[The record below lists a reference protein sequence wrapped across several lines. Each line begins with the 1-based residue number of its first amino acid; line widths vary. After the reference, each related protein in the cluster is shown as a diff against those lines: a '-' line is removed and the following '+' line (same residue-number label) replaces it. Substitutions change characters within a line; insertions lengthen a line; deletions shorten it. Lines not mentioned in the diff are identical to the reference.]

1 LRAIPKKVPR
11 MSRYNLFPRIAANRS
26 VSLFFLCSLA
36 FAFLAA
42 TTIEGYG
49 QSSSGR
55 PVARL
60 ITSSR
65 PMEPQQQQTQHR
77 MVARPAA
84 VVAAAAAS
92 TPVVANTL
100 ERQAF
105 NLINS
110 ERARNGLPP
119 LTWDGE
125 LCRVARLHSEN
136 MGRRNFFDHEGPD
149 GTNLLTRVTAQ
160 GILWRSLGENI
171 AYNQGHNDP
180 AGVAVSE
187 WMHSP
192 KHRANILRGNFT
204 HSGIG
209 VARTSDGRVYL
220 TQVFI
225 MR

>member
-1 LRAIPKKVPR
+1 
-11 MSRYNLFPRIAANRS
+11 MSRYNLFPRVAANRS
-26 VSLFFLCSLA
+26 VSLFFLCSLSL
-36 FAFLAA
+36 AFLAA
-42 TTIEGYG
+42 TTVEGFG

-65 PMEPQQQQTQHR
+65 SVEPQQTQHR
-77 MVARPAA
+77 MSVRPA
-84 VVAAAAAS
+84 VVAASGA
-92 TPVVANTL
+92 PVVASSL

-110 ERARNGLPP
+110 ERARNGLQP
-119 LTWDGE
+119 LVWDGE

-136 MGRRNFFDHEGPD
+136 MGRQNFFDHEGPD
-149 GTNLLTRVTAQ
+149 GTNLLDRVTAR
-160 GILWRSLGENI
+160 GIMWRSLGENI
-171 AYNQGHNDP
+171 AYNQGHDDP
-180 AGVAVSE
+180 AGVAVDQ
-187 WMHSP
+187 WMHSS

-204 HSGIG
+204 HSAIGI
-209 VARTSDGRVYL
+209 ARMADGRVYL

>member
-1 LRAIPKKVPR
+1 
-11 MSRYNLFPRIAANRS
+11 MSRS
-26 VSLFFLCSLA
+26 VSLFFLCSLSV
-36 FAFLAA
+36 AFLAA
-42 TTIEGYG
+42 TTVESLA

-65 PMEPQQQQTQHR
+65 STAEPQQTQHR
-77 MVARPAA
+77 MVVRPA
-84 VVAAAAAS
+84 VMAAAS
-92 TPVVANTL
+92 APVAATSL

-110 ERARNGLPP
+110 ERAKNGLQP
-119 LTWDGE
+119 LVWDGE
-125 LCRVARLHSEN
+125 LCRVARLHSES
-136 MGRRNFFDHEGPD
+136 MGSRNFFDHEGPD
-149 GTNLLTRVTAQ
+149 GNLLDRVTAR
-160 GILWRSLGENI
+160 GIMWRSLGENI
-171 AYNQGHNDP
+171 AYNQGHDDP
-180 AGVAVSE
+180 VAVAVDQ

-192 KHRANILRGNFT
+192 KHRANILRGLFT

-209 VARTSDGRVYL
+209 VARTPDGRVYL

>member
-1 LRAIPKKVPR
+1 
-11 MSRYNLFPRIAANRS
+11 MSRYNLFPRVAANRS
-26 VSLFFLCSLA
+26 ISLFFLCSLA

-42 TTIEGYG
+42 TTVEGLA

-65 PMEPQQQQTQHR
+65 QPAEPQQTQHR
-77 MVARPAA
+77 MIARPAA
-84 VVAAAAAS
+84 TVAAAVAS
-92 TPVVANTL
+92 APVVASSL

-119 LTWDGE
+119 LVWDGE
-125 LCRVARLHSEN
+125 LCRVARLHSED
-136 MGRRNFFDHEGPD
+136 MGRRNFFDHQSPD
-149 GTNLLTRVTAQ
+149 GSNLLNRVTAK
-160 GILWRSLGENI
+160 GIMWRSLGENI
-171 AYNQGHNDP
+171 AFNQGHNDP
-180 AGVAVSE
+180 AGVAVNE
-187 WMHSP
+187 WLHSP
-192 KHRANILRGNFT
+192 KHRANILRTNFT
-204 HSGIG
+204 HSAIG
-209 VARTSDGRVYL
+209 VARTADGRVYL

>member
-1 LRAIPKKVPR
+1 
-11 MSRYNLFPRIAANRS
+11 MSRYNLFPRIAASRS
-26 VSLFFLCSLA
+26 VSLFFLCSLS
-36 FAFLAA
+36 FAFLIASA
-42 TTIEGYG
+42 VEGHG

-65 PMEPQQQQTQHR
+65 PSGPQQTNHR
-77 MVARPAA
+77 VVARPA
-84 VVAAAAAS
+84 VMAAAS
-92 TPVVANTL
+92 SAPVAANGL

-105 NLINS
+105 NLINA
-110 ERARNGLPP
+110 ERARKGLSP
-119 LTWDGE
+119 LVWDGE

-149 GTNLLTRVTAQ
+149 GTNLLDRVTAR
-160 GILWRSLGENI
+160 GIMWRSLGENI
-171 AYNQGHNDP
+171 AVNQGHHDP

-204 HSGIG
+204 HSAIG
-209 VARTSDGRVYL
+209 VTRTGDGRVYL

-225 MR
+225 TR

>member
-1 LRAIPKKVPR
+1 
-11 MSRYNLFPRIAANRS
+11 MSRYNLFPRIAASRS
-26 VSLFFLCSLA
+26 ASLA
-36 FAFLAA
+36 FLCALSIAFLAA
-42 TTIEGYG
+42 TTVDGFG

-65 PMEPQQQQTQHR
+65 SAEPQQTQHR
-77 MVARPAA
+77 MVTRPA
-84 VVAAAAAS
+84 VVAASSA
-92 TPVVANTL
+92 PVVANNL

-110 ERARNGLPP
+110 ERAKNGLQP
-119 LTWDGE
+119 LVWDGE

-136 MGRRNFFDHEGPD
+136 MGHRNFFDHEGPD
-149 GTNLLTRVTAQ
+149 GTNLLDRVTAR
-160 GILWRSLGENI
+160 GIMWRSLGENI
-171 AYNQGHNDP
+171 AYNQGHDDP
-180 AGVAVSE
+180 AGVAVDQ
-187 WMHSP
+187 WMHSS

-204 HSGIG
+204 HSAIG
-209 VARTSDGRVYL
+209 VTRMADGRVYL